1 MSERNQNN
9 IATDHPSLGPGHD
22 AVATRDRILEAA
34 GEVFAERGYRDATVR
49 EICARAGANLA
60 SINYHFGDKER
71 LYAEVFDRARC
82 ASHEAME
89 RLAELAGHPAEDRLA
104 AFVNAFLS
112 KLLDRGRPTWHAKL
126 MSREMIDP
134 TAVLERMIEQSIRP
148 QWEMLC
154 GVVAE
159 LLGVPARSHAASMA
173 AASVMGQCLHY
184 HHTREVGAR
193 LCPGFYDRERIIAEV
208 AQHVTTFS
216 LCAMQGMRDRIERGE
231 VPREWI
237 VEVLP

>member
-1 MSERNQNN
+1 MSERSPNN
-9 IATDHPSLGPGHD
+9 LATELSSTGAGHD
-22 AVATRDRILEAA
+22 AVATRERILEAA

-71 LYAEVFDRARC
+71 LYAEVFERARC
-82 ASHEAME
+82 TSNEAIE
-89 RLAELAGHPAEDRLA
+89 RLAALAGQPPEVRLS
-104 AFVNAFLS
+104 AFVTAFLS

-126 MSREMIDP
+126 MSREMIEP
-134 TAVLERMIEQSIRP
+134 TSVLDRMIEQSIRP

-154 GVVAE
+154 GVVSE
-159 LLGVPARSHAASMA
+159 LMGVPARSHAAAMA

-193 LCPGFYDRERIIAEV
+193 LCPGFYDREQIIAEV
-208 AQHVTTFS
+208 AQHVTAFS
-216 LCAMQGMRDRIERGE
+216 LSAMEGMRRRIRLGE
-231 VPREWI
+231 VPSGWI
-237 VEVLP
+237 EEAPR